1 MLLKAEASASRVK
14 GIDAAILAL
23 ILGLALLLIASR
35 GFASGQ
41 ELWPVPD
48 AIEYAAMA
56 VNLDRGLGPVFH
68 FGGNSY
74 PGLHPI
80 GFPLILAAAYPVLGH
95 RPERLCCVTVLM
107 ALVAIAG
114 LYLLTL
120 GVFDRPSAIFAG
132 LLLAASPHFLVLST
146 CVTSD
151 VPSLAVVTL
160 VALAFLYA
168 EEKESL
174 TASALCGLLAGLAVI
189 IRFTNGAI
197 LVGMLAAALLVRPR
211 RLQFGRVMAFAIAF
225 IAFPGLQ
232 AWVNLHYLGS
242 PLSSGYA
249 FWLPDAFRSV
259 SGPFDLRFSVV
270 PTDPANRH
278 GNFVSYALALL
289 GLDGLF
295 GQLNLGTEFGTL
307 DHAYYALYPFPAA
320 LFAGLGV
327 FFALG
332 RKRIA
337 CRMRAV
343 YQGLVFLAS
352 LLLIYLFYFWTDPRF
367 ILPALFIVFAAAGF
381 GLASANRR
389 LERGWA
395 GYTVLALD
403 ALLAGLIVIQTISGI
418 AAPPPRRSKLVDD
431 VLAMRP
437 RLTNAVVVSD
447 ITLQWL
453 ELFAG
458 GERTEFV
465 GLNNACAFQVKEQA
479 LTEFYLYL
487 LYRKKVEGWSGPIP
501 PILVPGGKLDPAEA
515 RRLAQQDKKGRPVY
529 LLVLAP
535 ATDAWFDEIKREFG
549 EIERYFSL
557 EMIADYGEV
566 GLYRLKP
573 H

>member
-80 GFPLILAAAYPVLGH
+80 GYPLILAAAYPVLGH

-295 GQLNLGTEFGTL
+295 GQLN
-307 DHAYYALYPFPAA
+307 
-320 LFAGLGV
+320 
-327 FFALG
+327 
-332 RKRIA
+332 
-337 CRMRAV
+337 
-343 YQGLVFLAS
+343 
-352 LLLIYLFYFWTDPRF
+352 
-367 ILPALFIVFAAAGF
+367 
-381 GLASANRR
+381 
-389 LERGWA
+389 
-395 GYTVLALD
+395 
-403 ALLAGLIVIQTISGI
+403 
-418 AAPPPRRSKLVDD
+418 
-431 VLAMRP
+431 
-437 RLTNAVVVSD
+437 
-447 ITLQWL
+447 
-453 ELFAG
+453 
-458 GERTEFV
+458 
-465 GLNNACAFQVKEQA
+465 
-479 LTEFYLYL
+479 
-487 LYRKKVEGWSGPIP
+487 
-501 PILVPGGKLDPAEA
+501 
-515 RRLAQQDKKGRPVY
+515 
-529 LLVLAP
+529 
-535 ATDAWFDEIKREFG
+535 
-549 EIERYFSL
+549 
-557 EMIADYGEV
+557 
-566 GLYRLKP
+566 
-573 H
+573 